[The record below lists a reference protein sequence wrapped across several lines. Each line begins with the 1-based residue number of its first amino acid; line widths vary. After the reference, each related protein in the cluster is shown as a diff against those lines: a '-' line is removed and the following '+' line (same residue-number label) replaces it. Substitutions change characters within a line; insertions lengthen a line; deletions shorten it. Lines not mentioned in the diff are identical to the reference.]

1 MGINSQS
8 QALMDKIRAKKGIP
22 LFLNTVARVR
32 EANIRQYCTDPPLV
46 EIGKTQ
52 DVFVPCPWGMLRIKL
67 YYPKEFMQ
75 QDCALLPVVV
85 FYHGGGWTV
94 DTVETHDKAVHVMCA
109 SSGCVFAS
117 VDYRLAPENR
127 FPAGIEDAYTG
138 LQWIYD
144 NAEKIG
150 VDREKIAVCGDS
162 SGGNFAAVVCQMARD
177 RGGVPIRNQVL
188 IYPNTDF
195 VMAGWK
201 SAETVGSG
209 YYCTKDALLWYWNH
223 YVGDSYDLE
232 NPYLCPMRAKSIAYQ
247 LLGWF
252 GKKRVILASIII
264 VAILTYG
271 GVSLFVVMFA
281 VGPILYTM
289 FQEADLPRHLIAA
302 VLFAGSCTFTMTC
315 LPGSPQLTN
324 IIPSQYL
331 GTPLTAAPVFG
342 CIAAVALFL
351 MDYAYCEYCARKAR
365 KNGEHW
371 SFQKN
376 FDASKYQTGDRSTLP
391 GAFQAFLPMVVLILF
406 IFIGGKFI
414 SNSAML
420 SVSAMLLG
428 TLSCYLLNLKRF
440 MNMDIRKILASLN
453 NGITSIG
460 SLAAVCG
467 FGAVVQGSAAYGRIV
482 ENVTSWQMSPY
493 MLAVVA
499 TAVLAAV
506 AGSSSGGARLML
518 SSMSEYFLST
528 GADMQIMH
536 RLISIAAGSLDS
548 MPHATGIFLF
558 NDYLGTTHKEIYWHC
573 FWTALVPPAII
584 ALVGA
589 TIFTVIA

>member
-1 MGINSQS
+1 MIGIIGIVLAIIFLMVGSYKGLS
-8 QALMDKIRAKKGIP
+8 ALP
-22 LFLNTVARVR
+22 LTLLASLIVIVTNVMNLWESLATLYMNGYVGTYLKYFL
-32 EANIRQYCTDPPLV
+32 IFC
-46 EIGKTQ
+46 
-52 DVFVPCPWGMLRIKL
+52 CSSL
-67 YYPKEFMQ
+67 Y
-75 QDCALLPVVV
+75 A
-85 FYHGGGWTV
+85 
-94 DTVETHDKAVHVMCA
+94 HVMTE
-109 SSGCVFAS
+109 S
-117 VDYRLAPENR
+117 VSTL
-127 FPAGIEDAYTG
+127 
-138 LQWIYD
+138 
-144 NAEKIG
+144 
-150 VDREKIAVCGDS
+150 
-162 SGGNFAAVVCQMARD
+162 
-177 RGGVPIRNQVL
+177 
-188 IYPNTDF
+188 
-195 VMAGWK
+195 
-201 SAETVGSG
+201 
-209 YYCTKDALLWYWNH
+209 
-223 YVGDSYDLE
+223 
-232 NPYLCPMRAKSIAYQ
+232 SIAYQ

>member
-1 MGINSQS
+1 MIGI
-8 QALMDKIRAKKGIP
+8 IGIILAI
-22 LFLNTVARVR
+22 LFLMLGSYKGLSAL
-32 EANIRQYCTDPPLV
+32 PL
-46 EIGKTQ
+46 T
-52 DVFVPCPWGMLRIKL
+52 LL
-67 YYPKEFMQ
+67 A
-75 QDCALLPVVV
+75 ALIVVV
-85 FYHGGGWTV
+85 TNGMSLWESLATLYMNGYVGTYMNYFLIFCCSSLY
-94 DTVETHDKAVHVMCA
+94 AHVMTE
-109 SSGCVFAS
+109 SGS
-117 VDYRLAPENR
+117 TL
-127 FPAGIEDAYTG
+127 
-138 LQWIYD
+138 
-144 NAEKIG
+144 
-150 VDREKIAVCGDS
+150 
-162 SGGNFAAVVCQMARD
+162 
-177 RGGVPIRNQVL
+177 
-188 IYPNTDF
+188 
-195 VMAGWK
+195 
-201 SAETVGSG
+201 
-209 YYCTKDALLWYWNH
+209 
-223 YVGDSYDLE
+223 
-232 NPYLCPMRAKSIAYQ
+232 SIAYQ
-247 LLGWF
+247 LLDWF

-342 CIAAVALFL
+342 CIAAAALFA
-351 MDYAYCEYCARKAR
+351 MDYAYCEFCAVRAR

-376 FDASKYQTGDRSTLP
+376 FDASKYQVGDRSSLP
-391 GAFQAFLPMVVLILF
+391 TVVQAFLPMVLLILC
-406 IFIGGKFI
+406 IFIGSKLT
-414 SNSAML
+414 SNSALL
-420 SVSAMLLG
+420 SVCAMLLG
-428 TLSCYLLNLKRF
+428 SASCYLLNFSKF
-440 MNMDIRKILASLN
+440 KTMDIRKILASLN

-460 SLAAVCG
+460 SLSAVCG
-467 FGAVVQGSAAYGRIV
+467 FGAVVQGSAAYTRIV

-493 MLAVVA
+493 MMAVIS

-518 SSMSEYFLST
+518 SSMSDYFLST

-584 ALVGA
+584 ALAGA
-589 TIFTVIA
+589 AIFTVIL

>member
-1 MGINSQS
+1 MIGIV
-8 QALMDKIRAKKGIP
+8 GIILAI
-22 LFLNTVARVR
+22 LFLMLGSYKGLSAL
-32 EANIRQYCTDPPLV
+32 PL
-46 EIGKTQ
+46 T
-52 DVFVPCPWGMLRIKL
+52 
-67 YYPKEFMQ
+67 
-75 QDCALLPVVV
+75 LLASLIVVV
-85 FYHGGGWTV
+85 TNGMSLWESLATLYMNGYIGTYMNYFLIFCCSSLY
-94 DTVETHDKAVHVMCA
+94 AHVMTE
-109 SSGCVFAS
+109 SGS
-117 VDYRLAPENR
+117 TL
-127 FPAGIEDAYTG
+127 
-138 LQWIYD
+138 
-144 NAEKIG
+144 
-150 VDREKIAVCGDS
+150 
-162 SGGNFAAVVCQMARD
+162 
-177 RGGVPIRNQVL
+177 
-188 IYPNTDF
+188 
-195 VMAGWK
+195 
-201 SAETVGSG
+201 
-209 YYCTKDALLWYWNH
+209 
-223 YVGDSYDLE
+223 
-232 NPYLCPMRAKSIAYQ
+232 SIAYQ
-247 LLGWF
+247 LLDWF

-331 GTPLTAAPVFG
+331 GTPLTAAPIFG
-342 CIAAVALFL
+342 CIAAIALFA
-351 MDYAYCEYCARKAR
+351 MDYAYCEFCAVRAR

-376 FDASKYQTGDRSTLP
+376 FDASKYQTGDRSSLP
-391 GAFQAFLPMVVLILF
+391 TVAQAFLPMILLILC
-406 IFIGGKFI
+406 IFIGSKLT
-414 SNSAML
+414 SNSALL
-420 SVSAMLLG
+420 SVCAMLLG
-428 TLSCYLLNLKRF
+428 SVSCYLINFSKF
-440 MNMDIRKILASLN
+440 KTMDVRKILASLN

-460 SLAAVCG
+460 SLSAVCG
-467 FGAVVQGSAAYGRIV
+467 FGAVVQGSAAYTRIV

-493 MLAVVA
+493 LMAVIS

-518 SSMSEYFLST
+518 SSMSDYFLST
-528 GADMQIMH
+528 GANMQVMH

-584 ALVGA
+584 ALVSA
-589 TIFTVIA
+589 AIFTVIL

>member
-1 MGINSQS
+1 MIGI
-8 QALMDKIRAKKGIP
+8 IGIILAI
-22 LFLNTVARVR
+22 LFLMIGSYKGLSAL
-32 EANIRQYCTDPPLV
+32 PLTLLAALIV
-46 EIGKTQ
+46 VITNGMNLWESLATLYMNGYIGTYLNY
-52 DVFVPCPWGMLRIKL
+52 FLIFCCSSL
-67 YYPKEFMQ
+67 Y
-75 QDCALLPVVV
+75 A
-85 FYHGGGWTV
+85 
-94 DTVETHDKAVHVMCA
+94 HVMTE
-109 SSGCVFAS
+109 SGS
-117 VDYRLAPENR
+117 TL
-127 FPAGIEDAYTG
+127 
-138 LQWIYD
+138 
-144 NAEKIG
+144 
-150 VDREKIAVCGDS
+150 
-162 SGGNFAAVVCQMARD
+162 
-177 RGGVPIRNQVL
+177 
-188 IYPNTDF
+188 
-195 VMAGWK
+195 
-201 SAETVGSG
+201 
-209 YYCTKDALLWYWNH
+209 
-223 YVGDSYDLE
+223 
-232 NPYLCPMRAKSIAYQ
+232 SIAYQ

-342 CIAAVALFL
+342 CIAAVAMFA
-351 MDYAYCEYCARKAR
+351 MDYAYCQFCAVRAR

-376 FDASKYQTGDRSTLP
+376 FDASKYQTADRSTLP
-391 GAFQAFLPMVVLILF
+391 TVVQAFLPMILLILC
-406 IFIGGKFI
+406 IFIGSKFI
-414 SNSAML
+414 SDSALL
-420 SVSAMLLG
+420 SVCAMLLG
-428 TLSCYLLNLKRF
+428 SLSCYVINFKKF
-440 MNMDIRKILASLN
+440 KGMDIRKILASLN

-460 SLAAVCG
+460 SLSAVCG
-467 FGAVVQGSAAYGRIV
+467 FGAVVQGSAAYARIV

-493 MLAVVA
+493 MMAVIS

-589 TIFTVIA
+589 AVFTVIL

>member
-1 MGINSQS
+1 MIGI
-8 QALMDKIRAKKGIP
+8 IGIILAI
-22 LFLNTVARVR
+22 LFLMIGSYKGLSAL
-32 EANIRQYCTDPPLV
+32 PLTLLAALIV
-46 EIGKTQ
+46 VITN
-52 DVFVPCPWGMLRIKL
+52 GMNLWESLASL
-67 YYPKEFMQ
+67 YMNGYVGTYLNYFLIF
-75 QDCALLPVVV
+75 CCSSLYA
-85 FYHGGGWTV
+85 
-94 DTVETHDKAVHVMCA
+94 HVMTE
-109 SSGCVFAS
+109 SGS
-117 VDYRLAPENR
+117 TLA
-127 FPAGIEDAYTG
+127 
-138 LQWIYD
+138 
-144 NAEKIG
+144 
-150 VDREKIAVCGDS
+150 
-162 SGGNFAAVVCQMARD
+162 
-177 RGGVPIRNQVL
+177 
-188 IYPNTDF
+188 
-195 VMAGWK
+195 
-201 SAETVGSG
+201 
-209 YYCTKDALLWYWNH
+209 
-223 YVGDSYDLE
+223 
-232 NPYLCPMRAKSIAYQ
+232 IAYQ

-342 CIAAVALFL
+342 CIAALVLFL
-351 MDYAYCEYCARKAR
+351 MDYAYCEFCAVKAR

-376 FDASKYQTGDRSTLP
+376 FDASKYQISDRSTLP
-391 GAFQAFLPMVVLILF
+391 SAVQAFLPMILLILF

-420 SVSAMLLG
+420 SVCAMLLG
-428 TLSCYLLNLKRF
+428 SVSCYLINFSKF
-440 MNMDIRKILASLN
+440 KGMDVRKILASLN

-460 SLAAVCG
+460 SLSAVCG
-467 FGAVVQGSAAYGRIV
+467 FGAVVQGSLAYTRIV

-493 MLAVVA
+493 MLAVIS

-518 SSMSEYFLST
+518 SSMSEHFLAT

-536 RLISIAAGSLDS
+536 RLISISAGSLDS

-584 ALVGA
+584 ALVSA
-589 TIFTVIA
+589 AIFTVIA

>member
-1 MGINSQS
+1 
-8 QALMDKIRAKKGIP
+8 
-22 LFLNTVARVR
+22 
-32 EANIRQYCTDPPLV
+32 
-46 EIGKTQ
+46 
-52 DVFVPCPWGMLRIKL
+52 
-67 YYPKEFMQ
+67 
-75 QDCALLPVVV
+75 
-85 FYHGGGWTV
+85 
-94 DTVETHDKAVHVMCA
+94 
-109 SSGCVFAS
+109 
-117 VDYRLAPENR
+117 
-127 FPAGIEDAYTG
+127 
-138 LQWIYD
+138 
-144 NAEKIG
+144 
-150 VDREKIAVCGDS
+150 
-162 SGGNFAAVVCQMARD
+162 
-177 RGGVPIRNQVL
+177 
-188 IYPNTDF
+188 
-195 VMAGWK
+195 
-201 SAETVGSG
+201 
-209 YYCTKDALLWYWNH
+209 
-223 YVGDSYDLE
+223 
-232 NPYLCPMRAKSIAYQ
+232 
-247 LLGWF
+247 
-252 GKKRVILASIII
+252 
-264 VAILTYG
+264 
-271 GVSLFVVMFA
+271 
-281 VGPILYTM
+281 
-289 FQEADLPRHLIAA
+289 
-302 VLFAGSCTFTMTC
+302 
-315 LPGSPQLTN
+315 
-324 IIPSQYL
+324 
-331 GTPLTAAPVFG
+331 
-342 CIAAVALFL
+342 
-351 MDYAYCEYCARKAR
+351 
-365 KNGEHW
+365 
-371 SFQKN
+371 
-376 FDASKYQTGDRSTLP
+376 
-391 GAFQAFLPMVVLILF
+391 
-406 IFIGGKFI
+406 
-414 SNSAML
+414 ML

>member
-1 MGINSQS
+1 MIGI
-8 QALMDKIRAKKGIP
+8 IGIILAI
-22 LFLNTVARVR
+22 LFLMLGSYKGLSAL
-32 EANIRQYCTDPPLV
+32 PL
-46 EIGKTQ
+46 T
-52 DVFVPCPWGMLRIKL
+52 LL
-67 YYPKEFMQ
+67 A
-75 QDCALLPVVV
+75 ALIVVV
-85 FYHGGGWTV
+85 TNGMSLWESLATLYMNGYVGTYMNYFLIFCCSSLY
-94 DTVETHDKAVHVMCA
+94 AHVMTE
-109 SSGCVFAS
+109 SGS
-117 VDYRLAPENR
+117 TL
-127 FPAGIEDAYTG
+127 
-138 LQWIYD
+138 
-144 NAEKIG
+144 
-150 VDREKIAVCGDS
+150 
-162 SGGNFAAVVCQMARD
+162 
-177 RGGVPIRNQVL
+177 
-188 IYPNTDF
+188 
-195 VMAGWK
+195 
-201 SAETVGSG
+201 
-209 YYCTKDALLWYWNH
+209 
-223 YVGDSYDLE
+223 
-232 NPYLCPMRAKSIAYQ
+232 SIAYQ
-247 LLGWF
+247 LLDWF

-342 CIAAVALFL
+342 CIAAAALFA
-351 MDYAYCEYCARKAR
+351 MDYAYCEFCAVRAR

-376 FDASKYQTGDRSTLP
+376 FDASKYQVGDRSSLP
-391 GAFQAFLPMVVLILF
+391 TVAQAFLPMVLLILC
-406 IFIGGKFI
+406 IFIGSKLT
-414 SNSAML
+414 SNSALL
-420 SVSAMLLG
+420 SVCAMLLG
-428 TLSCYLLNLKRF
+428 SASCYLLNFSKF
-440 MNMDIRKILASLN
+440 KTMDIRKILASLN

-460 SLAAVCG
+460 SLSAVCG
-467 FGAVVQGSAAYGRIV
+467 FGAVVQGSAAYTRIV

-493 MLAVVA
+493 MMAVIS

-518 SSMSEYFLST
+518 SSMSDYFLST

-584 ALVGA
+584 ALAGA
-589 TIFTVIA
+589 AIFTVIL

>member
-1 MGINSQS
+1 MASVKQKQRKDGSV
-8 QALMDKIRAKKGIP
+8 
-22 LFLNTVARVR
+22 F
-32 EANIRQYCTDPPLV
+32 Y
-46 EIGKTQ
+46 EISVSRGHGLSPYTMRWDRPEGLAGKT
-52 DVFVPCPWGMLRIKL
+52 V
-67 YYPKEFMQ
+67 
-75 QDCALLPVVV
+75 
-85 FYHGGGWTV
+85 
-94 DTVETHDKAVHVMCA
+94 KA
-109 SSGCVFAS
+109 
-117 VDYRLAPENR
+117 RL
-127 FPAGIEDAYTG
+127 
-138 LQWIYD
+138 Q
-144 NAEKIG
+144 
-150 VDREKIAVCGDS
+150 
-162 SGGNFAAVVCQMARD
+162 
-177 RGGVPIRNQVL
+177 
-188 IYPNTDF
+188 
-195 VMAGWK
+195 
-201 SAETVGSG
+201 
-209 YYCTKDALLWYWNH
+209 
-223 YVGDSYDLE
+223 
-232 NPYLCPMRAKSIAYQ
+232 
-247 LLGWF
+247 
-252 GKKRVILASIII
+252 
-264 VAILTYG
+264 
-271 GVSLFVVMFA
+271 
-281 VGPILYTM
+281 
-289 FQEADLPRHLIAA
+289 
-302 VLFAGSCTFTMTC
+302 
-315 LPGSPQLTN
+315 
-324 IIPSQYL
+324 
-331 GTPLTAAPVFG
+331 
-342 CIAAVALFL
+342 AVASEFER
-351 MDYAYCEYCARKAR
+351 DCR
-365 KNGEHW
+365 
-371 SFQKN
+371 
-376 FDASKYQTGDRSTLP
+376 DASKYQTGDRSTLP

-428 TLSCYLLNLKRF
+428 TISCYLLNLKRF

-589 TIFTVIA
+589 MIFTVIA